1 MTAPS
6 TSTRRALAG
15 PASVAA
21 AAATAA
27 ATLYVRDPRTSSYLP
42 CPIHAVTGLWCPGC
56 GATRAFGALVH
67 GDIVSALSSNALT
80 VVLGVIGVVIWA
92 VWAIARVRGRSLS
105 LRRPS
110 AAVFAAGVLVVLA
123 FTVWRNIPAGS
134 WLAP

>member
-1 MTAPS
+1 M
-6 TSTRRALAG
+6 
-15 PASVAA
+15 
-21 AAATAA
+21 
-27 ATLYVRDPRTSSYLP
+27 
-42 CPIHAVTGLWCPGC
+42 
-56 GATRAFGALVH
+56 H
-67 GDIVSALSSNALT
+67 GDIASALSSNALT